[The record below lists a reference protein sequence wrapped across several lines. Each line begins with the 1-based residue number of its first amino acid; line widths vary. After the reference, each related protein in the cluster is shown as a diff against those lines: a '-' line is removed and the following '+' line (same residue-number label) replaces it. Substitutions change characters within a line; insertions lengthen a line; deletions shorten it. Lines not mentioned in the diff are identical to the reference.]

1 MFRQNGA
8 DASSED
14 FDSSSSILETE
25 KPQARHSRRSRSY
38 SRSRARGR
46 ASDSSTTEPGIRK
59 KTTFVTDSPGPAI
72 TEEDN
77 INGGSIK
84 SSSSYDASKISFQ
97 GKRALFESVPV
108 RKPQALTSKNQETL
122 KNVTP
127 PTEAQS
133 PLVET
138 NRRLEDE
145 VARLEQLLV
154 LREEASRRLRERLES
169 QMGVMEGELQ
179 GDVRRLV
186 RDNTT
191 KEEIIK

>member
-14 FDSSSSILETE
+14 LDSSSSILDTE
-25 KPQARHSRRSRSY
+25 RPQARHSRRSRSY

-46 ASDSSTTEPGIRK
+46 ASDSSNTEPGIRK
-59 KTTFVTDSPGPAI
+59 KTTFVTDSTGPAI

-108 RKPQALTSKNQETL
+108 RKTQSLASKNQETL
-122 KNVTP
+122 NNVTP

-154 LREEASRRLRERLES
+154 LREETSRRLRERLES
-169 QMGVMEGELQ
+169 QLGVREGELQ

>member
-1 MFRQNGA
+1 M
-8 DASSED
+8 
-14 FDSSSSILETE
+14 
-25 KPQARHSRRSRSY
+25 
-38 SRSRARGR
+38 RGR

-108 RKPQALTSKNQETL
+108 PVRKPQALTSNNQETL
-122 KNVTP
+122 NNMTP
-127 PTEAQS
+127 PTEAHS

>member
-14 FDSSSSILETE
+14 FDSNSSILETE
-25 KPQARHSRRSRSY
+25 RPQARHSRRSRSY
-38 SRSRARGR
+38 SRSRTRGR
-46 ASDSSTTEPGIRK
+46 ASDSSNTEPGIRK

-108 RKPQALTSKNQETL
+108 RTPQSLASKNKETL
-122 KNVTP
+122 STLTP

-169 QMGVMEGELQ
+169 QLGVREGELQ

>member
-1 MFRQNGA
+1 M
-8 DASSED
+8 
-14 FDSSSSILETE
+14 ETE
-25 KPQARHSRRSRSY
+25 RPQARHSRRSRSY

-46 ASDSSTTEPGIRK
+46 ASDSSNTEPGIRK

-108 RKPQALTSKNQETL
+108 RKSQSLASKNQETL
-122 KNVTP
+122 NNVTP
-127 PTEAQS
+127 PTEVQS
-133 PLVET
+133 PLMET

-154 LREEASRRLRERLES
+154 LREEASRRLRESCRE
-169 QMGVMEGELQ
+169 
-179 GDVRRLV
+179 
-186 RDNTT
+186 T
-191 KEEIIK
+191 